1 MSTGTLAAASAKQA
15 RGDLVSVA
23 DTTGGTP
30 PASITWQWS
39 SFNDLS
45 GADLYE
51 VLALRQAVF
60 VVEQNCIFP
69 DIDGADRQ
77 AFHLLGW
84 QGQGAGRM
92 LTAYLRC
99 LPAGVKFAECSIG
112 RIVSAPG
119 VRGSGIG
126 KQLVAEGLRRT
137 AALYPRQPIRI
148 GAQQHLERFYAGFG
162 FDTVSAPYSEDD
174 IMHIEMLRAGDAH
187 TDCAPS

>member
-1 MSTGTLAAASAKQA
+1 M
-15 RGDLVSVA
+15 SVA

-84 QGQGAGRM
+84 RGHGAERE
-92 LTAYLRC
+92 LATYLRC

-112 RIVSAPG
+112 RIVSAPCL
-119 VRGSGIG
+119 RGSGAG
-126 KQLVAEGLRRT
+126 KLLVAEGLRRM
-137 AALYPRQPIRI
+137 AALYPGQPIRI

-162 FDTVSAPYSEDD
+162 FDTVSAPYSEDN
-174 IMHIEMLRAGDAH
+174 IMHIEMLRAGDAPL
-187 TDCAPS
+187 DSPPA